1 MVAEEHSRLRL
12 TQRNVK
18 HLIFTT
24 QKSVSTDYRNTAR
37 LSAPEIIIKFKQKLR
52 FEQKLCTEYS
62 HDYAQQFRTA
72 A

>member
-24 QKSVSTDYRNTAR
+24 QKVSRQTTRVRRSTAR
-37 LSAPEIIIKFKQKLR
+37 LSAPEIITAFRTKTVR
-52 FEQKLCTEYS
+52 TEYS